1 MNNNDQNKNF
11 EELCAAY
18 VLNALETEEQNEF
31 EVMLAEASEEQR
43 QLYQKMWSAAN
54 QLSFTIDG
62 SEPSPDVKEKL
73 MTRIKTESQGPEK
86 DNEDLI
92 IQDVKDPADNAAASE
107 EEGFNWLS
115 FTLAASFA
123 LLIICLS
130 LILYSLN
137 LNTQINQIEE
147 KVAEQQETISDLQ
160 AEIQQKEEL
169 LSVLESR
176 QAEII
181 FLSGME
187 SNPDGY
193 GKIIWNTESND
204 LLLQVSNMPVI
215 QNDNA
220 YQLWVII
227 NNKYIPAGVFSVNSE
242 GEGFFKIEE
251 INNADLQ
258 SSEAFAVTLEPEGG
272 SQQPTGDTYL
282 MGNVNGD

>member
-1 MNNNDQNKNF
+1 MNSNEQNKNF
-11 EELCAAY
+11 EELCAGY
-18 VLNALETEEQNEF
+18 VLNALETEEQNAF

-43 QLYQKMWSAAN
+43 QLYQTMWAAAN

-62 SEPSPDVKEKL
+62 SEPPPDVKEKL
-73 MTRIKTESQGPEK
+73 MTRIKKESQGPEK
-86 DNEDLI
+86 ENEDLI
-92 IQDVKDPADNAAASE
+92 IQDDKEPEKDAIADQA
-107 EEGFNWLS
+107 EGINWSS
-115 FTLAASFA
+115 FTFAASFA

-130 LILYSLN
+130 LILYSFN

-160 AEIQQKEEL
+160 AEIKQKEEL

-176 QAEII
+176 QAEIL

-193 GKIIWNTESND
+193 GKIIRNNESND
-204 LLLQVSNMPVI
+204 LLLQVSNMPANP
-215 QNDNA
+215 NDNA

-251 INNADLQ
+251 LNNANLQ
-258 SSEAFAVTLEPEGG
+258 SAEAFAVTLEPEGG

-282 MGNVNGD
+282 MGNVNGE